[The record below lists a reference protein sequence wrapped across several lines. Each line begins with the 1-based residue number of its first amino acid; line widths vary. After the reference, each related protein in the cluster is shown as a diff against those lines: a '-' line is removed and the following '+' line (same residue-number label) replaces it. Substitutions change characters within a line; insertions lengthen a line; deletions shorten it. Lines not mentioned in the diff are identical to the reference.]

1 MNRWASAMP
10 GEWRFTVDGE
20 TINEAST
27 PLSLGLVDGE
37 TIDVFA
43 VVEQDASRDDEKTN
57 NKLG

>member
-1 MNRWASAMP
+1 MP

-43 VVEQDASRDDEKTN
+43 VVEKTN
-57 NKLG
+57 SKFK

>member
-1 MNRWASAMP
+1 MP

-20 TINEAST
+20 TIDDGET

-43 VVEQDASRDDEKTN
+43 VVEQDASRDDGKTN
-57 NKLG
+57 SKLG